1 MQRSVLRANEL
12 ALRLAISK
20 STLWRWCKSKSN
32 FPQPRKI
39 SQGVTVWF
47 AEEVQEWLNSQNRR
61 RYPLW
66 NKSKGPQL
74 RTGESHSGKATT
86 RSF

>member
-12 ALRLAISK
+12 ATSLSISRSTRKNK
-20 STLWRWCKSKSN
+20 SH

-47 AEEVQEWLNSQNRR
+47 ADEVQEWLNCQKRKEETAIAKR
-61 RYPLW
+61 
-66 NKSKGPQL
+66 
-74 RTGESHSGKATT
+74 
-86 RSF
+86 

>member
-1 MQRSVLRANEL
+1 MTATNKSKRRFLVTIQIYRATQL
-12 ALRLAISK
+12 AEILSISR

-47 AEEVQEWLNSQNRR
+47 AEEVQEWLNSQK
-61 RYPLW
+61 P
-66 NKSKGPQL
+66 KEVSVMEQK
-74 RTGESHSGKATT
+74 
-86 RSF
+86 